1 MKGRC
6 REGSAAH
13 GGRAK
18 KSSREEPGGVGR
30 TGKPISTEDKGKL
43 SEGQCCDN
51 TQWTDCLGR
60 QGLRRQHRD
69 CLPRNQD
76 LSPHESPRLTPRGS
90 GSKPVAGGRM
100 LGTDGVEH
108 AG

>member
-1 MKGRC
+1 M
-6 REGSAAH
+6 
-13 GGRAK
+13 
-18 KSSREEPGGVGR
+18 GR

-51 TQWTDCLGR
+51 TQRTDCLGG

-76 LSPHESPRLTPRGS
+76 LSPHEPEAHTQRLWVKASRWRED
-90 GSKPVAGGRM
+90 AG
-100 LGTDGVEH
+100 H
-108 AG
+108 